1 MMLVE
6 GDDEEIVALADKI
19 KHFSTVALRALPAG
33 QRPNPSRQ
41 HADVDRGRIR
51 LGVLVPRC
59 VY

>member
-1 MMLVE
+1 MMLVK

-41 HADVDRGRIR
+41 HADVD
-51 LGVLVPRC
+51 
-59 VY
+59 